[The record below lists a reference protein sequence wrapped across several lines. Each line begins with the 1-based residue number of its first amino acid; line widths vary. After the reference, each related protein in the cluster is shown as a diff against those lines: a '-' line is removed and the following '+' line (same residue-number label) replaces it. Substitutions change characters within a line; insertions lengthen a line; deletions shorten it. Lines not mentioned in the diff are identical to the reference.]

1 MPVTSDIDDV
11 LADPDFH
18 GLPLGDR
25 LDILRRNYPEF
36 SALNP
41 NDQGRLV
48 AKTQQDAVGTTAA
61 IQQQQPTSGDSF
73 LTAVGKRIGS
83 IPGAL
88 MATGTGDPGDT
99 RQPGIIPSM
108 MNAQHEQF
116 EKGRDAFSQGRY
128 VEGAGYTAAGAL
140 PIFGPAA
147 ARIGDELS
155 SGHLG
160 EAGADTTMLAG
171 PEIYGAVAPS
181 SVSIP
186 RPSLRTVGNVNNP
199 IEEAALQSVQGKVR
213 MTPGQRAGQVGLQ
226 SAERNLRNMPGTS
239 TEAEQFYRG
248 AQDDLAKEGA
258 ARINQQGQTPG
269 STPQTTNAYG
279 AGQAVQQTLTDRVA
293 ALKKYADK
301 LYDST
306 RQTTARNTQPVQV
319 GTRQISG
326 PNPLST
332 MDPSAPVTIPITV
345 PVMATMQSPVDLGPI
360 RQQLQPIY
368 DDLSS
373 NLTPVKQQSSPAFT
387 ALKNLMD
394 RTDITH
400 MDAMDFDKFLGAMKS
415 ITRDGTSPILSTQS
429 QRLARQVISSGE
441 QQFQNAIQGAGPNVL
456 AKLQNARRAVAEY
469 HNTADF
475 LSDLKSEPGALYSNL
490 TTGGDR
496 VQNTLLTLHNQ
507 APKALDTVG
516 RTFLGEM
523 MDKATRDGG
532 WARSAGVKADW
543 DRLGPESKN
552 LLFGPTVTQNLD
564 DFFRAAKLLNVPEGS
579 PTAGRLAAILS
590 YGDIGTAIAEF
601 ATGAALGHPVAGAA
615 GAAGTLLKTRVQPA
629 ILARLSFRPAGAVLL
644 KQAMKLPVN
653 SQEFGHVMTALNSMA
668 IEDNPPVPDRN
679 SVSAGPG
686 RGGMSHPIPP
696 IVQPPAR
703 PANPYSANPYK

>member
-1 MPVTSDIDDV
+1 MPTTSDIDDV

-25 LDILRRNYPEF
+25 LDILKRNYPEF

-41 NDQGRLV
+41 SDQGRLI

-61 IQQQQPTSGDSF
+61 VQQGQPTSGDSF
-73 LTAVGKRIGS
+73 ITAWGKRVAA
-83 IPGAL
+83 IPSAL
-88 MATGTGDPGDT
+88 MATGTGDTGDM
-99 RQPGIIPSM
+99 RPLGIIPSM
-108 MNAQHEQF
+108 ANAQHEEF
-116 EKGRDAFSQGRY
+116 DKARNAYSQGRY
-128 VEGAGYTAAGAL
+128 VEAAGYGAAGAL
-140 PIFGPAA
+140 PIVGPAA
-147 ARIGDELS
+147 AQIGEEIG
-155 SGHLG
+155 SGHYG
-160 EAGADTTMLAG
+160 EAGADALMLGA
-171 PEIYGAVAPS
+171 PEAYGRLMPS

-186 RPSLRTVGNVNNP
+186 KPALRTVENVNNP
-199 IEEAALQSVQGKVR
+199 VEEAALQSVQGKVR

-258 ARINQQGQTPG
+258 ARIQQQGQTPG
-269 STPQTTNAYG
+269 FTPQTTNAYG
-279 AGQAVQQTLTDRVA
+279 AGQAVQQALTDRVA

-306 RQTTARNTQPVQV
+306 RQTTARNTQSVQT
-319 GTRQISG
+319 GTTQGWQS
-326 PNPLST
+326 NPAAA
-332 MDPSAPVTIPITV
+332 MDPSAPVTIPVNV
-345 PVMATMQSPVDLGPI
+345 PVMATMESPVDLGPI
-360 RQQLQPIY
+360 RKQLQPIY

-373 NLTPVKQQSSPAFT
+373 NLTPVKQQNSPAFT

-400 MDAMDFDKFLGAMKS
+400 MNAMDFDKFLGAMKS

-441 QQFQNAIQGAGPNVL
+441 QQFQNAVQSAGPNVL

-475 LSDLKSEPGALYSNL
+475 LGDLKTEPGALYSNL

-496 VQNTLLTLHNQ
+496 VQNTLQALHNQ

-516 RTFLGEM
+516 RTFLGEL

-532 WARSAGVKADW
+532 WARSSGVKADW

-552 LLFGPTVTQNLD
+552 LLFGPNVTQNLN
-564 DFFRAAKLLNVPEGS
+564 DFFLAAKRLDVPEGS

-601 ATGAALGHPVAGAA
+601 ATGAALGHPIAGAA
-615 GAAGTLLKTRVQPA
+615 GAAGTLFKTRIQPA
-629 ILARLSFRPAGAVLL
+629 VLAKLSFRPAGALLL
-644 KQAMKLPVN
+644 KQAMTVPIN
-653 SQEFGHVMTALNSMA
+653 SPEFGHVMTALNSMA
-668 IEDNPPVPDRN
+668 IEDNPPVPDRS
-679 SVSAGPG
+679 SVAPVGPG
-686 RGGMSHPIPP
+686 RGGIPRPATVPP
-696 IVQPPAR
+696 IAPT
-703 PANPYSANPYK
+703 NPYAANPYK